1 MAFAATWLALREP
14 ADRAARDHTLLSQAI
29 HAAGP
34 SPVVLD
40 LGCGTGSTVRTLTPL
55 LPETTRWRLVDNDQE
70 LLDIAA
76 AEAPSST
83 VHLLN
88 ILDIQSLPLD
98 GVTLVT
104 CSALLDLVT
113 ESWLR
118 ELATALS
125 VPFYAAL
132 SYNGIMR
139 WEPELPEDQTI
150 TEAFNEHQ
158 RRDKGLGP
166 ALGPDSAAR
175 TVEVFESAG
184 WLTALAP
191 SDWSLG
197 PESETLHIAL
207 VEGIGQ
213 AASEAGE
220 PGAEDW
226 TRQRVA
232 AANHSDCHIG
242 HSDILVTPPSEDSD
256 EPR

>member
-14 ADRAARDHTLLSQAI
+14 EDKAARDQTLLGQAVQ
-29 HAAGP
+29 AAGP

-40 LGCGTGSTVRTLTPL
+40 LGCGTGSTVRTLRPL
-55 LPETTRWRLVDNDQE
+55 LPETTEWRLVDNDQE

-76 AEAPSST
+76 SAVPSSS
-83 VHLLN
+83 VHLLD
-88 ILDIQSLPLD
+88 ILDTASLPLD

-118 ELATALS
+118 ELAASLR

-132 SYNGIMR
+132 SYDGFMK
-139 WEPELPEDQTI
+139 WEPELPLDHAV
-150 TEAFNEHQ
+150 TEAFNRHQ

-166 ALGPDSAAR
+166 ALGPDSSAR
-175 TVEVFESAG
+175 TTAVFESLG
-184 WLTALAP
+184 WRTEVAT
-191 SDWSLG
+191 SNWQLG
-197 PESETLHIAL
+197 PDSEALQVAL

-220 PGAEDW
+220 AGATEW
-226 TRQRVA
+226 VEQRVA
-232 AANHSDCHIG
+232 AAPHSACVIG
-242 HSDILVTPPSEDSD
+242 HADILATPPPEDSHAL
-256 EPR
+256 R